1 MHMRLLATMGLLS
14 TAILLAGCQIAPPVE
29 SRFSSPI
36 FTDFGNVMTWQD
48 RDRPPYVMS
57 YPDETM
63 FFYPIYG
70 RPFRSGQLASVGV
83 VALPAGERRDHVL
96 QATALVNEAYLR
108 LIDIRR
114 VQWQDRAHFFAM
126 AARLMRRVLVDFAR
140 ARKNQK
146 RGGALHR
153 VTFDQ
158 NLLVTS
164 DTPEDLI
171 AIDEALRSL
180 AAQHERKSQ
189 VVELRFFGGLSVEE
203 TAEAL
208 KISAETV
215 MRDWKFAKNW
225 LMRELSRTSSPG
237 ARP

>member
-1 MHMRLLATMGLLS
+1 LNSVTALLIDWREGNERAVQKLLPLVHGELRRIAKRHM
-14 TAILLAGCQIAPPVE
+14 
-29 SRFSSPI
+29 
-36 FTDFGNVMTWQD
+36 
-48 RDRPPYVMS
+48 
-57 YPDETM
+57 
-63 FFYPIYG
+63 
-70 RPFRSGQLASVGV
+70 
-83 VALPAGERRDHVL
+83 AGEREGHVL

-108 LIDIRR
+108 LVDVRR

-140 ARKNQK
+140 AQKNQK

-158 NLLVTS
+158 NLLVAS
-164 DTPEDLI
+164 ETPEDVI

-189 VVELRFFGGLSVEE
+189 VVELRFFGGLTVEE

-208 KISAETV
+208 MILPRNRSERLEV
-215 MRDWKFAKNW
+215 CE
-225 LMRELSRTSSPG
+225 ELVDSRAFPHQQPG
-237 ARP
+237 GLKY

>member
-1 MHMRLLATMGLLS
+1 VSDVRTHDVTALLVEWRGGDEGAIEKLLP
-14 TAILLAGCQIAPPVE
+14 LVHGELRHLAK
-29 SRFSSPI
+29 RY
-36 FTDFGNVMTWQD
+36 M
-48 RDRPPYVMS
+48 
-57 YPDETM
+57 
-63 FFYPIYG
+63 
-70 RPFRSGQLASVGV
+70 
-83 VALPAGERRDHVL
+83 AGERRDHVL

-180 AAQHERKSQ
+180 AAHHERKSQ

-225 LMRELSRTSSPG
+225 LMRELSRTSCPG